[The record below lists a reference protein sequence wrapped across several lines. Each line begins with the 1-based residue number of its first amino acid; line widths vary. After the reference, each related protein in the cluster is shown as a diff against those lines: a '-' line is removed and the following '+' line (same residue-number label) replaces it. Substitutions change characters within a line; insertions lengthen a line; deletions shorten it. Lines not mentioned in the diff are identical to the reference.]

1 MYPIFMTR
9 LNRFVPSLLALACM
23 ACAAGRT
30 AAPVRPQ
37 WPLPQELVR
46 WEPVPGASVVAPRVP
61 PGAPRVD
68 PTGVYSGCKD
78 INPADVARIEPQA
91 TAYVTC
97 SWYQLDLGRQL
108 NIDLATNVY
117 GLHASSEEKRE
128 QLRVTLIQRYG
139 ISEKE
144 LTRLPAP
151 WYGWEWRKSVQEWL
165 VPPKEKPDGP
175 GELLRDRWIVA
186 GTSLVFL
193 QVVSA
198 EADPFPEGEA
208 FLDSLRVTDL
218 K

>member
-1 MYPIFMTR
+1 M
-9 LNRFVPSLLALACM
+9 
-23 ACAAGRT
+23 
-30 AAPVRPQ
+30 
-37 WPLPQELVR
+37 
-46 WEPVPGASVVAPRVP
+46 
-61 PGAPRVD
+61 
-68 PTGVYSGCKD
+68 
-78 INPADVARIEPQA
+78 
-91 TAYVTC
+91 
-97 SWYQLDLGRQL
+97 GRQL